1 VGLWLLAGISLLA
14 SLAFVGMR
22 LLGPSDDAAIG
33 FYDGAWA
40 HDGVRI
46 EASGEPRSNLRSGDV
61 VVAVSG
67 RPLAE
72 WLGAAWNPDLDRRA
86 IAEGT
91 AVAYTVRRDGAL
103 EEVPVTLRQQDYLF
117 VLEANWSM
125 IVFVFVF
132 LAIAAYVLWRRPR
145 ASAAAAL
152 MVAASA
158 VTASA
163 MPWVLG
169 LRVSDIV
176 LGWPFLLHAFATGGL
191 YMLLW
196 PAGAIHLTL
205 ALSDRERP
213 PKRGV
218 IAVAYALPLGAYIA
232 ALLASAFLAPTTI
245 AWIGSWSYAQLLII
259 APTLVIGVG
268 LAARAYHT
276 ARPEVRRQIRWAALG
291 AGAAGVAFLVFFVGP
306 DLLIGRPLVPWS
318 ALGLFALPFPVGIAA
333 SILRHRLFDIE
344 VVVNRAL
351 VYGGLT
357 LAVLATYVGV
367 VTVLGTFLGVGEGF
381 GVSLLATGMA
391 ALVALP
397 VRDLLQR
404 SVNRL
409 MYGDR
414 DDPYRALM
422 RLGQQLEATLDPIEG
437 PSAIVRTVADS
448 LRVPWAGLRLGP
460 PQGGGRLFEYG
471 RQAGG
476 VVHDVPLLFG
486 AEVVGH
492 LLVAQR
498 GPSEPLS
505 PADRALLNALARQ
518 AGPAVH
524 ALSLTFE
531 LVDSR
536 QRIVAAR
543 EEERRRIRRDLHDG
557 LGPTLAAIGMR
568 AEVAA
573 ELATRDP
580 GSAEEM
586 LVELR
591 TETQGALGEIRRLV
605 DALRP
610 PALDELGLVGA
621 VAQQAERL
629 GGSLDIRVHTPAR
642 IPELP
647 AAVEVAA
654 YRIAAEAMT
663 NAVRHSGADRC
674 DVTLHLNDDGRG
686 RVLALDVVDDGHGLP
701 ERLEPGVGLRSMRER
716 AAEVAGTLELMSDTP
731 HGTRVS
737 ARLPLDQRA
746 SQGAR
751 A

>member
-1 VGLWLLAGISLLA
+1 ML
-14 SLAFVGMR
+14 
-22 LLGPSDDAAIG
+22 
-33 FYDGAWA
+33 
-40 HDGVRI
+40 
-46 EASGEPRSNLRSGDV
+46 
-61 VVAVSG
+61 
-67 RPLAE
+67 
-72 WLGAAWNPDLDRRA
+72 
-86 IAEGT
+86 
-91 AVAYTVRRDGAL
+91 
-103 EEVPVTLRQQDYLF
+103 VTPRQQDYRS
-117 VLEANWSM
+117 VLESNWSM
-125 IVFVFVF
+125 IVFVLVF
-132 LAIAAYVLWRRPR
+132 QAIAAYALWRRPR

-163 MPWVLG
+163 LPWVVG
-169 LRVSDIV
+169 VRVSDIV

-205 ALSDRERP
+205 ALSDHERP
-213 PKRGV
+213 PKRRV
-218 IAVAYALPLGAYIA
+218 VAFAYALPLGAYSGV
-232 ALLASAFLAPTTI
+232 LLASAFLAPSTT
-245 AWIGSWSYAQLLII
+245 AWIGTWSYAQLLII

-268 LAARAYHT
+268 LAARAYYT
-276 ARPEVRRQIRWAALG
+276 ARHEVRRQIRWAALG
-291 AGAAGVAFLVFFVGP
+291 AGAAGVAFLVLFVGP

-318 ALGLFALPFPVGIAA
+318 ALGLFALPLPVGIAA

-367 VTVLGTFLGVGEGF
+367 VTVLGSFLGVGDGF

-397 VRDLLQR
+397 VRDVLQR

-460 PQGGGRLFEYG
+460 QQGDGRLFEHG
-471 RQAGG
+471 RQTGG
-476 VVHDVPLLFG
+476 AVHDVPLLFG

-492 LLVAQR
+492 LLVAER
-498 GPSEPLS
+498 GPTEPLAR
-505 PADRALLNALARQ
+505 ADRALLNALARQ

-573 ELATRDP
+573 ELTTRDP
-580 GSAEEM
+580 ESAEEM
-586 LVELR
+586 LTELR

-621 VAQQAERL
+621 ISQQADRL
-629 GGSLDIRVHTPAR
+629 AGTLNIGVNAPAVL
-642 IPELP
+642 PDLP

-654 YRIAAEAMT
+654 YRIAAEALT
-663 NAVRHSGADRC
+663 NVVRHSGASRC
-674 DVTLHLNDDGRG
+674 DVTLEVLDDGRG

-701 ERLEPGVGLRSMRER
+701 SRLEPGVGLRSMRER
-716 AAEVAGTLELMSDTP
+716 AAEVAGVCEVTSIQS
-731 HGTRVS
+731 GGARVS
-737 ARLPLDQRA
+737 ARLPLDERTGL
-746 SQGAR
+746 GAR
-751 A
+751 T